1 MFLLSDY
8 LRRAVALSRF
18 SFAGLDP
25 IVHDL
30 ALAEKRAGV
39 RMVPRRAN
47 LPKQSLPVWD
57 YKRSFVHRT
66 DPIID

>member
-8 LRRAVALSRF
+8 PRRMLAFSRF

-39 RMVPRRAN
+39 RMVPPRAN
-47 LPKQSLPVWD
+47 LPWH
-57 YKRSFVHRT
+57 YKRPLVCQT
-66 DPIID
+66 DRNKR